1 VNCED
6 ARMLM
11 HGHLDGE
18 LDLAADLEVQRHIDG
33 CPRCANEYAA
43 LRAMRMRLKDDEFRF
58 EAPAA
63 LKEKIRRAIPASP
76 LSRSAV
82 PQPSGYQ
89 AERGTW
95 MPRAIRFAVPMA
107 IGAMLAL
114 IIAPRTMGPSLDQ
127 RIAGEV
133 VASHVRSLMAA
144 HLMDVASTDQH
155 TVKPWFNGKL
165 DFSPPVTDF
174 AKDGF
179 PLVGGR
185 LDYIGGR
192 QVAALVYQHRKHVI
206 NVFMWPSAGTATN
219 AERIETE
226 HGYNVE
232 QLTVAG
238 MNCWVVSDLNQ
249 QELDKFAE
257 LLRAKG

>member
-1 VNCED
+1 
-6 ARMLM
+6 M

-18 LDLAADLEVQRHIDG
+18 LDLATDLEIQRHLEE
-33 CPRCANEYAA
+33 CPRCATEYAA
-43 LRAMRMRLKDDEFRF
+43 LRAMRTRLKDESLRY

-76 LSRSAV
+76 SRPASSRTEAY
-82 PQPSGYQ
+82 PSR
-89 AERGTW
+89 RGAW
-95 MPRAIRFAVPMA
+95 MPRAARFVVPMA

-114 IIAPRTMGPSLDQ
+114 IIAPRTIAPALNQQLADQ
-127 RIAGEV
+127 V
-133 VASHVRSLMAA
+133 VASHVRSLMAG
-144 HLMDVASTDQH
+144 HLMDVVSTDQH

-185 LDYIGGR
+185 LDYIEGR
-192 QVAALVYQHRKHVI
+192 PVAALIYQHGKHVI
-206 NVFMWPSAGTATN
+206 NVFMWPTAGTATS

-226 HGYNVE
+226 QGYNVD
-232 QLTVAG
+232 QLMVAG

-249 QELDKFAE
+249 QELDKFAD
-257 LLRAKG
+257 LIRARG

>member
-1 VNCED
+1 MTCDD
-6 ARMLM
+6 ARVLM

-18 LDLAADLEVQRHIDG
+18 LDLAADLEVQRHIEE
-33 CPRCANEYAA
+33 CPQCVSEYAA
-43 LRAMRMRLKDDEFRF
+43 IRAMRTRLKDEEFRF

-63 LKEKIRRAIPASP
+63 LKEKIRRAIPATP
-76 LSRSAV
+76 SRPAAY
-82 PQPSGYQ
+82 PSR
-89 AERGTW
+89 RGTW
-95 MPRAIRFAVPMA
+95 MPRAIRVAIPMA
-107 IGAMLAL
+107 IGAMLVL
-114 IIAPRTMGPSLDQ
+114 IIAPRTIAPPLDQ
-127 RIAGEV
+127 RLADEV
-133 VASHVRSLMAA
+133 VASHVRSLMAT

-185 LDYIGGR
+185 LDYIDGR
-192 QVAALVYQHRKHVI
+192 PVAALVYQHGKHVI
-206 NVFMWPSAGTATN
+206 NVFMWPTTGDATS

-238 MNCWVVSDLNQ
+238 MTCWVVSDLNSL
-249 QELDKFAE
+249 ELDKFAE
-257 LLRAKG
+257 LIRARG